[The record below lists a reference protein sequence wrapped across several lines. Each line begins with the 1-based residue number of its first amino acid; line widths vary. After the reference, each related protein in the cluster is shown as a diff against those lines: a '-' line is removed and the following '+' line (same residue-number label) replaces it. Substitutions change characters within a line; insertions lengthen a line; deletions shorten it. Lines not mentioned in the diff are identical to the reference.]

1 VELAS
6 KPFSSTRNLQTS
18 SRPVT
23 EDPSTARWSRFRP
36 LKPLKRRK
44 STVLAIS
51 AESNGEYRGQRR
63 GSDSTADEEKESEG
77 GRERWVCVLP
87 LSRGRLPAT
96 TAALTTASIGSVI
109 RM

>member
-1 VELAS
+1 M
-6 KPFSSTRNLQTS
+6 Q
-18 SRPVT
+18 
-23 EDPSTARWSRFRP
+23 DPLTARWSKFS
-36 LKPLKRRK
+36 LWMPLKRRK

-96 TAALTTASIGSVI
+96 TAALTTSSMGSVI
-109 RM
+109 RI